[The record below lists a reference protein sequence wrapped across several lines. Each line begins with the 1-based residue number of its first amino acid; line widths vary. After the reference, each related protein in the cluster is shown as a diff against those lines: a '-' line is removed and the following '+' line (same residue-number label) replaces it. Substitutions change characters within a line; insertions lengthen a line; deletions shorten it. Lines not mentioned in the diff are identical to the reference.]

1 MGIIGMG
8 EFSSGGKGPV
18 VGKLDA
24 PLTLDTGL
32 YIHDCVPS
40 RSMSVSRVAPERI
53 VEISIIA
60 YIAHHENLIIYL
72 KLQR

>member
-1 MGIIGMG
+1 MG

-40 RSMSVSRVAPERI
+40 RSMSVSRVAPER
-53 VEISIIA
+53 
-60 YIAHHENLIIYL
+60 NL
-72 KLQR
+72 